1 VEIESKGEQGASANP
16 LRWPDARRV
25 TIRLQE

>member
-1 VEIESKGEQGASANP
+1 VEIESKGEEAAPASPAQ
-16 LRWPDARRV
+16 WPNARRV